1 MTDTKETSD
10 LLPCPFCGD
19 KASTRHIRDG
29 REVWCRGCGAAGSP
43 KFHGPLNIPP
53 AEDRAIAA
61 WNRRAPTPEA
71 ATLIKA
77 EESLAPFDEMA
88 GEMFAR
94 NWNDDGV
101 AISFITQNG
110 PLRLTFKEF
119 RAVRATMT
127 EIKKLRGE

>member
-1 MTDTKETSD
+1 MDDLED
-10 LLPCPFCGD
+10 LLARATRGLWWFDNNDGYGPAAVHAAHKTNPHAYEVVAQAVGD
-19 KASTRHIRDG
+19 SAEAEANARLIAMAPNLAAALIEAEKA
-29 REVWCRGCGAAGSP
+29 
-43 KFHGPLNIPP
+43 
-53 AEDRAIAA
+53 
-61 WNRRAPTPEA
+61 
-71 ATLIKA
+71 
-77 EESLAPFDEMA
+77 LAPFDEMA

-119 RAVRATMT
+119 RAVRAAMT

>member
-77 EESLAPFDEMA
+77 EEALDRLARLGNEPNY
-88 GEMFAR
+88 GNSNGNVIAR
-94 NWNDDGV
+94 
-101 AISFITQNG
+101 AA
-110 PLRLTFKEF
+110 L
-119 RAVRATMT
+119 T
-127 EIKKLRGE
+127 EIKKLGGE

>member
-1 MTDTKETSD
+1 M
-10 LLPCPFCGD
+10 
-19 KASTRHIRDG
+19 
-29 REVWCRGCGAAGSP
+29 GAADGQGLDTAGEG
-43 KFHGPLNIPP
+43 KGLMER
-53 AEDRAIAA
+53 AEIINARLIVMALDLAAALIRA
-61 WNRRAPTPEA
+61 E
-71 ATLIKA
+71 KA
-77 EESLAPFDEMA
+77 LAPFDEMA

-119 RAVRATMT
+119 RAVRAALS